1 MIVSMTDP
9 SQIRKRAIAL
19 MRKALLLL
27 DEAGEKL
34 AAAHLQFAIDIADK
48 SNPIRTNQY
57 EPNRRDD

>member
-1 MIVSMTDP
+1 MTDP

-27 DEAGEKL
+27 DEEGEKV
-34 AAAHLQFAIDIADK
+34 AGAHLQFAIDITAK